1 MSKGIHDEHRSRV
14 RNEILTN
21 GIGEGVPLH
30 KIIEALLFYSIP
42 RKDTNEI
49 AHLLVER
56 FGTLS
61 DILEASPSELKDV
74 PGVGDNTAALFKLI
88 IASAKRYYSEKTSKR
103 EKFNSMSE
111 IYEYLK
117 VKYLDCTKEMF
128 GVMTFDSGGQFINFE
143 FLGSGDVAAVGIS
156 SRMVIEKVINNKA
169 SSVILVH
176 NHPGGN
182 ALPSNDDINSTK
194 MIANALRSINVYLL
208 DHLILCGDDYVSL
221 SQSRDYKHIFNR

>member
-30 KIIEALLFYSIP
+30 KIVEALLFYSIP

-56 FGTLS
+56 FGSVS
-61 DILEASPSELKDV
+61 DMLEANPSELKEV
-74 PGVGDNTAALFKLI
+74 AGVGDNTAALFKLI
-88 IASAKRYYSEKTSKR
+88 IAVAKRYYAEKTSKR
-103 EKFNSMSE
+103 EKFDTMNE
-111 IYEYLK
+111 IYEYLR

-128 GVMTFDSGGQFINFE
+128 GVMAFDSGGRFINFE
-143 FLGSGDVAAVGIS
+143 FLSSGDVAAVGIS

-169 SSVILVH
+169 ASIILVH

-182 ALPSNDDINSTK
+182 ALPSKDDIKSTE
-194 MIANALRSINVYLL
+194 MISETLKGINVYLI
-208 DHLILCGDDYVSL
+208 DHLILCSDDYVSMA
-221 SQSRDYKHIFNR
+221 QSREYKHIFRR